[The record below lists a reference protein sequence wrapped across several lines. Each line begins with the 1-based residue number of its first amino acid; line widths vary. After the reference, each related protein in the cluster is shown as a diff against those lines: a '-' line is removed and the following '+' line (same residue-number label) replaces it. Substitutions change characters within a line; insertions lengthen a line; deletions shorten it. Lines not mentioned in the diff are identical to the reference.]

1 MTVRQIDREFRVG
14 WKILLIAL
22 LGVVTSP
29 HYLGLYS
36 FGPLVQDL
44 KSALDIPI
52 GELQRA
58 ITFNFVGIAVGSQ
71 LAGWLLGRFEPR
83 SVILLSLI
91 LFSAI
96 YALLGIVDLT
106 RNTLYLFYLILPIA
120 GSGALLVTWTQI
132 ACQNFEKNRGLALA
146 IILTGGGIIS
156 TAAPLIL
163 STVVGTEHWQNA
175 FFILAL
181 MPLFTF
187 LVCFIALPTTAKVQ
201 SDPGT
206 LSQAEETP
214 ESGLTF
220 AEIWRTWRFWII
232 ITASVLVILVVLSL
246 ITNIVPLLVE
256 KGLSQAKANRIYST
270 FGLSLIVGRLLG
282 GYLIDRISGPLV
294 AFGVMILPAFSCL
307 LFLLAPAH
315 PPIMVLATVLV
326 GFSAGAEYDIL
337 AYLISRYFGLKA
349 YGKTYGALIAITT
362 LGSGMAPLIYGPIID
377 AAGDYNLFLMLGSGA
392 VFIGAPLF
400 LTLGSYP
407 KFRQTLESAA
417 QDHLSEP
424 TG

>member
-1 MTVRQIDREFRVG
+1 MAAGQLDKEFRTG

-22 LGVVTSP
+22 LGVITSP

-36 FGPLVQDL
+36 FGPLVHDL
-44 KSALDIPI
+44 RAALDIPI

-71 LAGWLLGRFEPR
+71 LAGWLLGRFEARP
-83 SVILLSLI
+83 VILVSLL
-91 LFSAI
+91 LFSAL
-96 YALLGIVDLT
+96 YAVLGIIDIT
-106 RNTLYLFYLILPIA
+106 RNILYLFYLILPLA

-132 ACQNFEKNRGLALA
+132 VCQNFEKNRGLALA

-163 STVVGTEHWQNA
+163 STVVGTEHWQDA

-181 MPLFTF
+181 MPLLTF
-187 LVCFIALPTTAKVQ
+187 FVCLFALPRTGEGQ
-201 SDPGT
+201 SEAATSSQSEGT
-206 LSQAEETP
+206 LEP
-214 ESGLTF
+214 GLTF
-220 AEIWRTWRFWII
+220 AEVLRTWRFWII
-232 ITASVLVILVVLSL
+232 IIASVLVIIVVLSL

-256 KGLSQAKANRIYST
+256 KGVSQARANQIYSA
-270 FGLSLIVGRLLG
+270 FGLSLIIGRLLG
-282 GYLIDRISGPLV
+282 GLLIDRISGPLV
-294 AFGVMILPAFSCL
+294 AFGVMVLPAFSCL

-315 PPIMVLATVLV
+315 APLMILATVLV

-349 YGKTYGALIAITT
+349 YGKAYGALIAITT
-362 LGSGMAPLIYGPIID
+362 LGSGMAPLIYGPILD
-377 AAGDYNLFLMLGSGA
+377 ATGNYDLFLMLGSCA

-400 LTLGSYP
+400 LTLGAYP
-407 KFRQTLESAA
+407 RFQTSLERGNA
-417 QDHLSEP
+417 Q
-424 TG
+424 